1 MNGRVLEYSVQTNSG
16 AITGDDGNRYSFT
29 GAEWKD
35 QANPA
40 RGMRV
45 DFDTDGRSAIG
56 VYCALGTSSTGVASR
71 SKDKMAAGLLAV
83 FVGELGIHKFYLG
96 YTKPAV
102 IMLAITLG
110 GFVLAA
116 AIVGELMGVFVFIA
130 MKLIGLAESMI
141 YLAKSDKEF
150 ERIYVTEQKH
160 WF

>member
-35 QANPA
+35 QAHPD

-56 VYCALGTSSTGVASR
+56 VYRALGASSAGVAS
-71 SKDKMAAGLLAV
+71 SNKTKVAAGLLAV

-116 AIVGELMGVFVFIA
+116 AIVGELMGVLVIIA

-141 YLAKSDKEF
+141 YLAKSDKQF
-150 ERIYVTEQKH
+150 EQIYITEQKH